1 VPPVLPFRAKLL
13 PSRFANFMAL
23 ISSSS
28 TIRLYDLISKLISLL
43 LASNTIF
50 FVFLAQTGFVDSV

>member
-1 VPPVLPFRAKLL
+1 
-13 PSRFANFMAL
+13 MAL